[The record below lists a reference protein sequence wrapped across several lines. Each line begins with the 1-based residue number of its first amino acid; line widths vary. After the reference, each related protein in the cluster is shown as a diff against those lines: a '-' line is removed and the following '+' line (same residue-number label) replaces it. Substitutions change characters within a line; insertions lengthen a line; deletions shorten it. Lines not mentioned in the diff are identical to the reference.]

1 MKLIINMAVI
11 DFSVL
16 GKVVIY
22 LDSPATLL
30 ILDMVIYPNFLFYTH
45 IKVGPNRYIK
55 FVKIENI
62 FLIDQSILYLIKNL
76 VTEVY

>member
-30 ILDMVIYPNFLFYTH
+30 ILDMVIYPFLFYTH
-45 IKVGPNRYIK
+45 IKVGPNKYIK

-76 VTEVY
+76 VTAVY